1 MKVEM
6 PRRKR
11 RQLLGLRNQMKKR
24 PKSIQML
31 RSRKMLMLI
40 QMLRL
45 IQNLMLML
53 TPKFQQQ
60 MMMTPP

>member
-11 RQLLGLRNQMKKR
+11 RQLLVLSNQMKRR
-24 PKSIQML
+24 PKSIKML
-31 RSRKMLMLI
+31 RSRKMLML
-40 QMLRL
+40 
-45 IQNLMLML
+45 ML
-53 TPKFQQQ
+53 TPKFQLQ